1 MSSTRTAAFAGCGR
15 WLAVRLRDEPLSP
28 LQTQFCIFAG
38 LHRIEP
44 VSRRTRFDRRFRR
57 SRRRDVRRI
66 SSLEKSLKGYCMAMP
81 RTAQRNGVVSALV
94 LLASLSA
101 LAQTSTWNI
110 DPAHSTAQFTVRHLG
125 ISNVTGQFTKVSGMV
140 VLNDVDITKSQVS
153 ASIDV
158 SSVDTRVE
166 ARDKDLKSPNF
177 FDVEKYPTI
186 EFKSKRIANSGG
198 KLQVTGDLT
207 IHGTTHEVTLDVD
220 GPTPEVTDPWG
231 NSRRGLSATTAI
243 NRKDFNLVYNNLL
256 KTGEAVVGD
265 TVKIQIDAEL
275 VKKK

>member
-1 MSSTRTAAFAGCGR
+1 M
-15 WLAVRLRDEPLSP
+15 
-28 LQTQFCIFAG
+28 
-38 LHRIEP
+38 
-44 VSRRTRFDRRFRR
+44 
-57 SRRRDVRRI
+57 
-66 SSLEKSLKGYCMAMP
+66 LK
-81 RTAQRNGVVSALV
+81 TAQRIGIVSAIA

-110 DPAHSTAQFTVRHLG
+110 DPAHSTAQFTVRHLA
-125 ISNVTGQFTKVSGMV
+125 ISNVTGNFTKVTGSV
-140 VLNDVDITKSQVS
+140 VLNEKDIAQSQAS

-166 ARDKDLKSPNF
+166 ARDKDLRSPNF
-177 FDVEKYPTI
+177 FDIEKYPTI
-186 EFKSKRIANSGG
+186 EFKSKRIVSSGG
-198 KLQVTGDLT
+198 KLQVIGDLT

-220 GPTPEVTDPWG
+220 GPTAELTDPWG
-231 NSRRGLSATTAI
+231 NSRRGISATTTI

-265 TVKIQIDAEL
+265 NVKIQIDAEI

>member
-1 MSSTRTAAFAGCGR
+1 MLKTTKPTILVST
-15 WLAVRLRDEPLSP
+15 
-28 LQTQFCIFAG
+28 I
-38 LHRIEP
+38 
-44 VSRRTRFDRRFRR
+44 
-57 SRRRDVRRI
+57 
-66 SSLEKSLKGYCMAMP
+66 
-81 RTAQRNGVVSALV
+81 V

-101 LAQTSTWNI
+101 FAQTSAWNI

-125 ISNVTGQFTKVSGMV
+125 ISNVTGSFTKVTGT
-140 VLNDVDITKSQVS
+140 VLLNEQDIAQSQVA

-158 SSVDTRVE
+158 NSIDTRVE

-186 EFKSKRIANSGG
+186 EFKSKKIVSSGG
-198 KLQVTGDLT
+198 KLQVIGDLT
-207 IHGTTHEVTLDVD
+207 IHGTTREVTLDVD
-220 GPTPEVTDPWG
+220 GPTPALTDPWG
-231 NSRRGLSATTAI
+231 NLRRGISATTTI

-256 KTGEAVVGD
+256 KTGEAMVGD

>member
-1 MSSTRTAAFAGCGR
+1 MLKTA
-15 WLAVRLRDEPLSP
+15 
-28 LQTQFCIFAG
+28 
-38 LHRIEP
+38 HRIA
-44 VSRRTRFDRRFRR
+44 
-57 SRRRDVRRI
+57 I
-66 SSLEKSLKGYCMAMP
+66 A
-81 RTAQRNGVVSALV
+81 SAIA

-125 ISNVTGQFTKVSGMV
+125 ISNVTGNFTKVTGNV
-140 VLNDVDITKSQVS
+140 VLNEKDITQSQVS

-166 ARDKDLKSPNF
+166 ARNKDLKSPNF

-186 EFKSKRIANSGG
+186 EFKSKRIVSGGG
-198 KLQVTGDLT
+198 KLQVIGDLT
-207 IHGTTHEVTLDVD
+207 IHGTTREVTLDVD
-220 GPTPEVTDPWG
+220 GPTPELSDPWG
-231 NSRRGLSATTAI
+231 NSRRGISATTTI
-243 NRKDFNLVYNNLL
+243 NRRDFNLTYNSLL

-265 TVKIQIDAEL
+265 NVKIQIDAEM